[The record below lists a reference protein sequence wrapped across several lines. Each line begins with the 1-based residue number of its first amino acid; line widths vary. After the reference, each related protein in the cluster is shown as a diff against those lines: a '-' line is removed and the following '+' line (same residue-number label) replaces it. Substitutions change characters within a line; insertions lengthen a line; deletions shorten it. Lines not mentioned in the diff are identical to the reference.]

1 MERQVGKGD
10 SPGKGLRLEWQV
22 LCQPIADRQSD
33 DWHELERS
41 PLLRLA
47 NGEVRS
53 RCAGGSLIRTRG
65 RIWRRSSS
73 WRQSRLPDALACQA
87 TRTLQPQ
94 GARSP
99 MTEAVAVTPR
109 WPRHEAREYQG
120 ELALRHLHPR
130 LDRARP
136 GARVQLARQPA
147 GSIRGLHQEPAH
159 EGWRLMRDRYDDG
172 GFSGGSIDRPALK
185 KLLDAVRARRVD
197 VIVVYST
204 RLQSSATPQTASASL
219 QSPAGACLRRSLPS
233 QGPQLRSR
241 RHERA
246 QRLLAAL
253 APMARCREP
262 MLAGRRDHQHR
273 HAAPRDLRIEA

>member
-33 DWHELERS
+33 DRHELERS

-73 WRQSRLPDALACQA
+73 WQQSRLPDALACQA
-87 TRTLQPQ
+87 TRTLQPH

-109 WPRHEAREYQG
+109 WPRREPHVLHA
-120 ELALRHLHPR
+120 EEITDRRLALGH
-130 LDRARP
+130 A
-136 GARVQLARQPA
+136 V
-147 GSIRGLHQEPAH
+147 EVAH
-159 EGWRLMRDRYDDG
+159 
-172 GFSGGSIDRPALK
+172 
-185 KLLDAVRARRVD
+185 
-197 VIVVYST
+197 
-204 RLQSSATPQTASASL
+204 SAS
-219 QSPAGACLRRSLPS
+219 
-233 QGPQLRSR
+233 
-241 RHERA
+241 
-246 QRLLAAL
+246 
-253 APMARCREP
+253 M
-262 MLAGRRDHQHR
+262 
-273 HAAPRDLRIEA
+273 